1 MFHKLIILVLITSFN
16 VAIAQSQVTGMLRL
30 NVIDQGIVLSPDQA
44 GGVVYTY
51 DGGGIREAIINK
63 VNDTYYMFYDGAGP
77 NGGLWRAC
85 LAKSTDLVNWTKLGK
100 QLNTA
105 KDDFPSGGEYRDLM
119 SASSPWVY
127 YDNGMWY
134 MYYLG
139 CYLVNNGIPSC
150 PYQTL
155 LATSPDITGPW
166 SKTNYKP
173 GKSKSVSFY
182 TIPGSWM
189 SASASPGQVILNPK
203 WTGPSDAVNKKFLM
217 FFSGSGSP
225 DGTFR
230 RSICIAR
237 TNDLAMTDDYD
248 TKNPAF
254 WSVDPDPIFPPTNDI
269 ENSSIYYEP
278 ANSTYFLFTDHIYNN
293 AYTDAVWVYWTK
305 DPEIWDPRNKAV
317 VLDKTN
323 CSWSKGT
330 IGMPSVVKISP
341 TKLALVYDGLKGTG
355 TDHLNRQIGLATL
368 NLPLIPPAMVGPD
381 LGLHKV
387 VNARSSEEDAF
398 WKWGKTF
405 LVDGITNGVGTLGY
419 SSTSNTTPAS
429 NEWVE
434 IDLGSDIDFNRVI
447 LYPRA
452 DMLTPQGTTANFPV
466 DYSIQVKQSNG
477 SYRSLKSITGQNNPN
492 GRAQVFDFVLQNARY
507 VKIDVTKLGEPAKGD
522 IGKYRLQ
529 FSEIEINNQDTI
541 RITDIININ
550 QNLKT
555 GDKEALQ
562 ISQTNTG
569 QPVLQINT
577 PGAYL
582 VHIINSTGKVLA
594 EYSGIQT
601 GMITLS
607 KDRLVQ
613 GAYFVELMF
622 DGKCQVKK
630 TLLY

>member
-1 MFHKLIILVLITSFN
+1 MNHKLILLVSITFFN
-16 VAIAQSQVTGMLRL
+16 VIVALSQVAGMLRL
-30 NVIDQGIVLSPDQA
+30 NAIDKGIVLSPDQT
-44 GGVVYTY
+44 GGAVYTV

-105 KDDFPSGGEYRDLM
+105 KDDFPSGGKYRDLL

-127 YDNGMWY
+127 YDNGKWY

-166 SKTNYKP
+166 SKINYEP

-189 SASASPGQVILNPK
+189 SASASPGQVLQNPT
-203 WTGPSDAVNKKFLM
+203 WTGPSDVVNKKYLM

-230 RSICIAR
+230 RSIGIAR
-237 TNDLAMTDDYD
+237 TNDLAITDAYD
-248 TKNPAF
+248 AIHPTF
-254 WSVDPDPIFPPTNDI
+254 WSVGTNPVFPPTDDV

-293 AYTDAVWVYWTK
+293 ANTDAVWVYWTK
-305 DPEIWDPRNKAV
+305 DLESWDPRNKAV

-330 IGMPSVVKISP
+330 IGMPSVVKISS
-341 TKLALVYDGLKGTG
+341 TKLALVYDGLKGAG

-368 NLPLIPPAMVGPD
+368 DLPLIPPAMYGPH
-381 LGLHKV
+381 LGLHKNV
-387 VNARSSEEDAF
+387 SARSSEEVAF

-419 SSTSNTTPAS
+419 SSTSNTISVS

-434 IDLGSDIDFNRVI
+434 IDLGSDIKFNQVI
-447 LYPRA
+447 LYPRV

-466 DYSIQVKQSNG
+466 DFTIQVKQSNG
-477 SYRSLKSITGQNNPN
+477 TYKMLKTVTGQTNPN
-492 GRAQVFDFVLQNARY
+492 GQAQVFDSGLQTARY
-507 VKIDVTKLGEPAKGD
+507 IKLNVTKLGEPAYGES
-522 IGKYRLQ
+522 GKYRLQ
-529 FSEIEINNQDTI
+529 LSEIEINNRDSTQVTSVI
-541 RITDIININ
+541 KIN
-550 QNLKT
+550 QNSNA
-555 GDKEALQ
+555 GDKDALR
-562 ISQTNTG
+562 ITYSKTD
-569 QPVLQINT
+569 QPVMLVNT
-577 PGAYL
+577 PGAYS
-582 VHIINSTGKVLA
+582 VHIINSTGKLLA
-594 EYSGIQT
+594 EYTGIQSGT
-601 GMITLS
+601 ITLS
-607 KDRLVQ
+607 KEKLIQ
-613 GAYFVELMF
+613 GAYIVQLMF

-630 TLLY
+630 TLLF